1 MNNSNNYVNIGE
13 SVKNLK
19 HIYKKTTYF
28 KSYGTSIFLFIL
40 ITFIFFLFFSYYNI
54 KNHIHKYQSDPSKYR
69 CRPTV
74 MPFAGYI
81 YPHPGMTNSQFNRSN
96 IMYCMREVLK
106 DMLSEIL
113 LPFEYI
119 GQLIQNIHSINFGS
133 LNFLRGIFS
142 DIRNAMSGIFGLLYS
157 LLANLFAS
165 INNIIVYLSSS
176 FIKTITIPLVVL
188 YASDTVIYC
197 MRILAKRLLTW
208 IIAILGVLGLFITVI
223 FVSVF
228 IAVFTVTFE
237 IPFFGPILAPIL
249 SSSIAIGIA
258 SVFVITYVIIAVIY
272 SEIAHAMLIGL
283 KVTAEIAPPPPKLRA
298 PNMGGRRR

>member
-1 MNNSNNYVNIGE
+1 
-13 SVKNLK
+13 
-19 HIYKKTTYF
+19 
-28 KSYGTSIFLFIL
+28 
-40 ITFIFFLFFSYYNI
+40 
-54 KNHIHKYQSDPSKYR
+54 
-69 CRPTV
+69 
-74 MPFAGYI
+74 
-81 YPHPGMTNSQFNRSN
+81 
-96 IMYCMREVLK
+96 MREVLK

-119 GQLIQNIHSINFGS
+119 GQLIQNIHSLNLNFS

-176 FIKTITIPLVVL
+176 FIKTITIPLVLV
-188 YASDTVIYC
+188 YASDALIYC

-208 IIAILGVLGLFITVI
+208 IIAILGVLGFFITVI
-223 FVSVF
+223 FVTVF

-283 KVTAEIAPPPPKLRA
+283 NVTAEIAPPPPKLRA
-298 PNMGGRRR
+298 PNMGGGRRRRR

>member
-13 SVKNLK
+13 NIKNLK

-54 KNHIHKYQSDPSKYR
+54 KNHIHKYKSDPSKYR
-69 CRPTV
+69 CHPSV

-106 DMLSEIL
+106 DMLGELL

-133 LNFLRGIFS
+133 LNFSRGIFS
-142 DIRNAMSGIFGLLYS
+142 NIRFSMSGIFGLIYS

-176 FIKTITIPLVVL
+176 FIKTITIPLVVI
-188 YASDTVIYC
+188 YASDALIYC

-208 IIAILGVLGLFITVI
+208 IITTLSVLGLFITTI
-223 FVSVF
+223 FTIVF
-228 IAVFTVTFE
+228 IINFIVTDAV
-237 IPFFGPILAPIL
+237 PIVGEFLAPIVATTTAMAAASIFL
-249 SSSIAIGIA
+249 VSYVVIAI
-258 SVFVITYVIIAVIY
+258 IY
-272 SEIAHAMLIGL
+272 GVIAHAMLIGL
-283 KVTAEIAPPPPKLRA
+283 QVTAEIAPPPPKLGRI
-298 PNMGGRRR
+298 NMGGRRR